1 MNRRKKVKRLG
12 AKTISFP
19 KGKGHLTHNNREFIS
34 NNVVPERTAW
44 NRIYIQESL
53 EQAYEKC
60 FGQALMEYNAGQK
73 RKDRRKENYLKEIE
87 NSGNKEKTFYE
98 NIVQIGKK
106 DDTPVVG
113 ADGKLTEEAKAAIEI
128 LEQYAKTFQERN
140 PNLYLFNCV
149 MHLDEATP
157 HLHIDY
163 IPVANG
169 YKTGMKTRNSLTK
182 ALQQMGFAKAVSKKE
197 NETVAWQQRERAYLT
212 ELCQE
217 KGIDVEVLG
226 VQRDNLTLPEY
237 KAVMRKVEKLEYQA
251 VKIEENNQRL
261 AEQAEKLA
269 DQIARL
275 DEKEKDNKDVLKK
288 HDLRADTLKTIAK
301 ETEKDTKKLKSA
313 AVPVSNI
320 FGGEE
325 YVKVKKSDWDKIIDA
340 FSRAVSRNKLLE
352 KYEKKIVALEKKV
365 SDVSGLLEKMKQF
378 ISNRGLG
385 EAFAEFVKSLEPKT
399 MKERLTEK
407 QKVVKEQTQQISV
420 PNCNSWKERLFM
432 NITYEKN
439 GDYLIS
445 NLISDPEPEGEL
457 RKFGLM
463 RRHYLK
469 EHRSGIYQAM
479 LLSGKLKEH
488 LLMMQE
494 QAEAQF
500 DLLVKQM
507 AEQEGVTEHLKEKNQ
522 MIWVQRMNN
531 IRERAEKIVR
541 ATLLQ

>member
-19 KGKGHLTHNNREFIS
+19 KGKRHLTHNNREFIS
-34 NNVVPERTAW
+34 NNVVPERTDW

-113 ADGKLTEEAKAAIEI
+113 ADGNLTDEAKAAIEI

-226 VQRDNLTLPEY
+226 IQRDNLTLPEY
-237 KAVMRKVEKLEYQA
+237 KAAMRKVEKLEHQA
-251 VKIEENNQRL
+251 VEIEENNQRL
-261 AEQAEKLA
+261 AEQAEKLV
-269 DQIARL
+269 DQIAKL
-275 DEKEKDNKDVLKK
+275 DEKEKDNKNVLKK
-288 HDLRADTLKTIAK
+288 YGLRADTLKTIAK

-313 AVPVSNI
+313 AIPVSNI
-320 FGGEE
+320 LGSEE
-325 YVKVKKSDWDKIIDA
+325 YVKVKKSDWEKIIDA
-340 FSRAVSRNKLLE
+340 FGRAVSRNKLLE

-365 SDVSGLLEKMKQF
+365 SDVSGLLDKMKQF
-378 ISNRGLG
+378 KGDQMLHHFKGKIDIGTGNGGFLSQLKLQNEMRLTDESWINYQKGKG
-385 EAFAEFVKSLEPKT
+385 DEEFQKYMEDLTDMQNHVLLYLQSFCSLEEKGVQERREQQVADKKESRSTAAIGVDKQVNVKDVEKAERKSVPQKKAT
-399 MKERLTEK
+399 VGKEKKPSIHERLEINKKIVQEK
-407 QKVVKEQTQQISV
+407 QGKDK
-420 PNCNSWKERLFM
+420 PER
-432 NITYEKN
+432 
-439 GDYLIS
+439 G
-445 NLISDPEPEGEL
+445 
-457 RKFGLM
+457 
-463 RRHYLK
+463 
-469 EHRSGIYQAM
+469 A
-479 LLSGKLKEH
+479 
-488 LLMMQE
+488 
-494 QAEAQF
+494 
-500 DLLVKQM
+500 DL
-507 AEQEGVTEHLKEKNQ
+507 GVRT
-522 MIWVQRMNN
+522 V
-531 IRERAEKIVR
+531 
-541 ATLLQ
+541 